1 MKTFYTSILRAAA
14 RSSAIPNTYQTYLS
28 RYYHVIG
35 PKFPPR
41 ASLCQGNDSEAAMST
56 TENMPLKGTIVAA
69 AAEDKNEETV
79 HVCQVFHSE
88 TKTKVAEG
96 KLKKN

>member
-1 MKTFYTSILRAAA
+1 
-14 RSSAIPNTYQTYLS
+14 
-28 RYYHVIG
+28 
-35 PKFPPR
+35 
-41 ASLCQGNDSEAAMST
+41 MST